1 MTISARQRAWTL
13 ATVLLALGSAAP
25 AHAHIHLTYPLSR
38 TDDGLGDQKAQHCG
52 TEGSARNESRVTQFK
67 PGATIAVRWDE
78 TINHTGHFRISFNPD
93 GDTFSI
99 PPDAETTTEGTDPL
113 VLRDLIADGTNCLEV
128 TLPEAPCDNC
138 TLQFIQ
144 LMYDKPPYTTDVD
157 SDDIYFNC
165 ADIELTDAAP
175 ELAPSE
181 TSCSE
186 VVPPPGP
193 NPISPG
199 TADGGCQAGGAGGG
213 MAALGIALLWLRRRD
228 ARAR

>member
-1 MTISARQRAWTL
+1 MSLTARLRSFAL
-13 ATVLLALGSAAP
+13 ASLLLALCAAAP
-25 AHAHIHLTYPLSR
+25 ASAHIHLTYPLSR

-52 TEGSARNESRVTQFK
+52 AVARNESRVTQFK

-99 PPDAETTTEGTDPL
+99 PPDATTTTQGTDPL
-113 VLRDLIADGTNCLEV
+113 VLHDLIADGTNCLEV

-175 ELAPSE
+175 DVTPAQS
-181 TSCSE
+181 SCSDE
-186 VVPPPGP
+186 PAPMT
-193 NPISPG
+193 PG
-199 TADGGCQAGGAGGG
+199 TADGGCNAGGASGGLA
-213 MAALGIALLWLRRRD
+213 MLGLASLWLRRR
-228 ARAR
+228 R